1 MGGLYHK
8 SLDLCA
14 FFRYHLSMLFFSVFG
29 GMVNGGKNMET
40 QYESEVFRRPLRI
53 GIAGLGRAGLLEHL
67 PALRQLPEL
76 YTIAAVCDLMK
87 ERRDIVEREFPNVR
101 TYRRI
106 EDMLDDPEIDLVDIA
121 LPTLDHAKTALT
133 ALNRNIWTVVETPL
147 APSHDAATMLKATSL
162 KARGKLL
169 PYAPGL
175 FAPDFRLAQ
184 MALEDPRIGTVF
196 DVRVRRQD
204 YIRRDDWQCVKRC
217 GGGCAWYDGPDA
229 LMQAVALMRTQPAQL
244 WSELK
249 RIASLGDAED
259 CLHIVLKSRIEV
271 TADVEICGAHLAP
284 HEPSFM
290 LRGSLGSF
298 TVNPGASEG
307 TLRVISPSF
316 KFPRRRSSVRT
327 PSLDDMHENLPVEE
341 ITLRLPEGSVAGP
354 TAYWRAVYATIR
366 TAAPF
371 PVSVDDA
378 VEVIRYLQL
387 AKQASPFT
395 K

>member
-1 MGGLYHK
+1 MRGLYHK
-8 SLDLCA
+8 RLDSCA
-14 FFRYHLSMLFFSVFG
+14 IFRYHVHILFISVPR
-29 GMVNGGKNMET
+29 GMANGERNMET
-40 QYESEVFRRPLRI
+40 QYETEVFRRPLRI

-87 ERRDIVEREFPNVR
+87 ERRDIVEREFPKVR

-106 EDMLDDPEIDLVDIA
+106 EDMLDDPDIDVVDVA
-121 LPTLDHAKTALT
+121 LPTLDHAKTAIS
-133 ALNRNIWTVVETPL
+133 ALNHNLWTVVETPL

-184 MALEDPRIGTVF
+184 MALDDPRIGTVF

-217 GGGCAWYDGPDA
+217 GGGCSWYDGPDA
-229 LMQAVALMRTQPAQL
+229 LLQAVALMRTQPAQL

-259 CLHIVLKSRIEV
+259 VLHIILKSRIEV

-284 HEPSFM
+284 TEPSFM

-298 TVNPGASEG
+298 TVNPGATEG
-307 TLRVISPSF
+307 TLRVISPKF

-327 PSLDDMHENLPVEE
+327 PSLDDMHEDLPIEE

-371 PVSVDDA
+371 PVSVDEA

>member
-1 MGGLYHK
+1 
-8 SLDLCA
+8 
-14 FFRYHLSMLFFSVFG
+14 
-29 GMVNGGKNMET
+29 MET
-40 QYESEVFRRPLRI
+40 TIEADVHRRPLRI
-53 GIAGLGRAGLLEHL
+53 GIAGPGRPCLLAPL
-67 PALRQLPEL
+67 PALRQLPGL
-76 YTIAAVCDLMK
+76 YTVAAVCDLMK
-87 ERRDIVEREFPNVR
+87 ERRDVVEREFPNVR
-101 TYRRI
+101 TYRRT
-106 EDMLDDPEIDLVDIA
+106 EDMLDDPDIDVIDIA
-121 LPTLDHAKTALT
+121 LPTLEHAQTAIA
-133 ALNRNIWTVVETPL
+133 ALNRNLWTVVETPL
-147 APSHDAATMLKATSL
+147 ATSHDAATMLRATSL
-162 KARGKLL
+162 KTRGKLL

-184 MALEDPRIGTVF
+184 MALDDPRLGTVY

-217 GGGCAWYDGPDA
+217 GGGCSWFDGPDA
-229 LMQAVALMRTQPAQL
+229 LLQAVALMRTLPAQL

-249 RIASLGDAED
+249 RVVSLGDAED
-259 CLHIVLKSRIEV
+259 FLHIVLKSRAEV

-284 HEPSFM
+284 NEPSFM

-298 TVNPGASEG
+298 SVMPGAAEG
-307 TLRVISPSF
+307 TLRAVSPRF

-327 PSLDDMHENLPVEE
+327 PPLDDMHEDLPVEDVV
-341 ITLRLPEGSVAGP
+341 LRLPDGAVAGP

-371 PVSVDDA
+371 PVSLDEA

-387 AKQASPFT
+387 AKQASPFA

>member
-1 MGGLYHK
+1 
-8 SLDLCA
+8 
-14 FFRYHLSMLFFSVFG
+14 
-29 GMVNGGKNMET
+29 MEET
-40 QYESEVFRRPLRI
+40 YEPEIHRRPLRI

-67 PALRQLPEL
+67 PALRQLPAL
-76 YTIAAVCDLMK
+76 YTVAAVCDLMK
-87 ERRDIVEREFPNVR
+87 ERRDIVERDFPNVR

-106 EDMLDDPEIDLVDIA
+106 EDMLDDPDIDVIDVA
-121 LPTLDHAKTALT
+121 LPTLDHVKVAIA

-147 APSHDAATMLKATSL
+147 ATSHDAATRLKATSL
-162 KARGKLL
+162 KTRGKLL

-184 MALEDPRIGTVF
+184 MALDDPRLGGVY

-229 LMQAVALMRTQPAQL
+229 LLQAVTLMRTLPAQL

-249 RIASLGDAED
+249 RVVSLGDAED
-259 CLHIVLKSRIEV
+259 FLHIVLKSRGEI
-271 TADVEICGAHLAP
+271 TADVELCGAHLAP
-284 HEPSFM
+284 AEPSFT

-298 TVNPGASEG
+298 YVNPGAAEG
-307 TLRVISPSF
+307 TLRVISPRF

-327 PSLDDMHENLPVEE
+327 PSLDDMHENLPIEN
-341 ITLRLPEGSVAGP
+341 IPLRLPDNSVAGP
-354 TAYWRAVYATIR
+354 TAFWRAVYATIR

-371 PVSVDDA
+371 PVSLDEA

-387 AKQASPFT
+387 AKQASPFA

>member
-1 MGGLYHK
+1 
-8 SLDLCA
+8 
-14 FFRYHLSMLFFSVFG
+14 
-29 GMVNGGKNMET
+29 MET
-40 QYESEVFRRPLRI
+40 TIEADVHRRPLRI
-53 GIAGLGRAGLLEHL
+53 GIAGLGRAGLLDHL
-67 PALRQLPEL
+67 PALRQLPGL
-76 YTIAAVCDLMK
+76 YTVAAVCDLMK
-87 ERRDIVEREFPNVR
+87 ERRDVVEREFPNVR
-101 TYRRI
+101 TYRRT
-106 EDMLDDPEIDLVDIA
+106 EDMLDDPDIDVIDIA
-121 LPTLDHAKTALT
+121 LPTLEHAQTAIA
-133 ALNRNIWTVVETPL
+133 ALNRNLWTVVETPL
-147 APSHDAATMLKATSL
+147 ATSHDAATMLRATSL
-162 KARGKLL
+162 KTRGKLL

-184 MALEDPRIGTVF
+184 MALDDPRLGTVY

-217 GGGCAWYDGPDA
+217 GGGCSWFDGPDA
-229 LMQAVALMRTQPAQL
+229 LLQAVALMRTLPAQL

-249 RIASLGDAED
+249 RVVSLGDAED
-259 CLHIVLKSRIEV
+259 FLHIVLKSRAEV

-284 HEPSFM
+284 NEPSFM

-298 TVNPGASEG
+298 SVMPGAAEG
-307 TLRVISPSF
+307 TLRAVSPRF

-327 PSLDDMHENLPVEE
+327 PPLDDMHEDLPVEDVV
-341 ITLRLPEGSVAGP
+341 LRLPDGAVAGP

-371 PVSVDDA
+371 PVSLDEA

-387 AKQASPFT
+387 AKQASPFA